1 LSGTEL
7 LTSVLGV
14 LFVNA
19 VPIFVGFHSVDLRNP
34 AVFTDTEN
42 K

>member
-14 LFVNA
+14 LIVNA
-19 VPIFVGFHSVDLRNP
+19 VPTFVGFQSVELRNP
-34 AVFTDTEN
+34 AVLIDIEN